1 MKVSLSCVTL
11 NHNSTS
17 KSSVP
22 LALGEHPPLSTR
34 LTSCPARESFLF
46 GKTVNL
52 AGSDNDF

>member
-34 LTSCPARESFLF
+34 LTSCPARESLF